1 MKKLIIL
8 SILLMAGAAWGHDV
22 DNFCHYHQLHIIFT
36 GETIVEI
43 PCSEKDKRPHYYTP
57 KAPECENPTI
67 YLGETLRA
75 GEYKDFVAE
84 REACLRAKG
93 TDCEELAFTRHHIT
107 IYKKVCE

>member
-57 KAPECENPTI
+57 KAPECRWEFKTI
-67 YLGETLRA
+67 YSHTASTSLGEWEPFATSNGNVLWLKR
-75 GEYKDFVAE
+75 
-84 REACLRAKG
+84 
-93 TDCEELAFTRHHIT
+93 
-107 IYKKVCE
+107 KVCE